1 MESYYTHLGASNY
14 LVTLKV
20 YRDCGPANTL
30 GTGFDEQ
37 VYIGMWDGIGQIGDN
52 DVLTIPLTQSNVSN
66 VPVALGNPC
75 GTPPPDLC
83 IEQAIY
89 STTVSCRHEL
99 RVLGFGCVTVLSKP
113 IHQQPPKF
121 WRN

>member
-1 MESYYTHLGASNY
+1 MWAAVLGSASLVASATHLVGGEIYYTHLGGNQY

-30 GTGFDEQ
+30 GTGFDDQ
-37 VYIGMWDGIGQIGDN
+37 VYIGMWDGSGTIGFN
-52 DVLTIPLTQSNVSN
+52 DVLTIPLTQSNVSS
-66 VPVALGNPC
+66 VPVVLGNPC

-89 STTVSCRHEL
+89 STTV
-99 RVLGFGCVTVLSKP
+99 T
-113 IHQQPPKF
+113 QPATSHCYE
-121 WRN
+121 